1 MSCPALLSSFSTSDQ
16 LKLKKK
22 KKKITFEANGLLG
35 GGGGGELFSYMRL
48 SVDNLMVTPI
58 TGRRE
63 KIYF

>member
-35 GGGGGELFSYMRL
+35 GGGELFSYMRL